1 MAKTTTP
8 KRTLATVLPWI
19 LVVGGFIGLAAASI
33 LTIEKIELIKN
44 PAYQPTCNLS
54 PLISCG
60 SVMKTAQASLFGFP
74 NALLGLVGYSVVITV
89 GMAILAGAK
98 FKRWFWLGLE
108 LGTILGVVFVHWLMY
123 QSIYNILALCPY
135 CMVVWSV
142 TIPMFWYTTLYNLRT
157 GVITTPAKLKGL
169 VAFIQKHHGDILL
182 VWFLAI
188 IGVILHQFW
197 YYWKTLI

>member
-1 MAKTTTP
+1 MATK

-19 LVVGGFIGLAAASI
+19 LVIGGFIGLAAASM

-44 PAYQPTCNLS
+44 PAYVPTCNLN
-54 PLISCG
+54 PILSCG
-60 SVMKTAQASLFGFP
+60 SVMKTAQASVFGFP
-74 NALLGLVGYSVVITV
+74 NALLGLIGYSVVITV
-89 GMAILAGAK
+89 GMALLAGAT
-98 FKRWFWLGLE
+98 FKRWFWLGLQ

-123 QSIYNILALCPY
+123 QSIFNIQALCPY

-142 TIPMFWYTTLYNLRT
+142 TIPIFWYTTLYNLRT
-157 GVITTPAKLKGL
+157 GVIVTPASLKKL
-169 VAFIQKHHGDILL
+169 VAFLQKHHGDVLL

-188 IGVILHQFW
+188 IGVILHHFW